1 MKRLAW
7 ILAAAML
14 FVGTV
19 LIELPASLVVALAW
33 PHGIP
38 VVLEDV
44 RGSVW
49 RGQATQVRW
58 HERTLGSLAWT
69 ARPSALLLG
78 RLDLQLRLSGETK
91 ANARVVRGLRWTG
104 IRNLD
109 ATFTAHWLQG
119 QPAGNALR
127 AEGRVQA
134 TLPSATIK
142 GGRITALAGELVWR
156 DASLRGAT
164 SAALGTLHARFSLAN
179 DQCVHGT
186 VADQGG
192 PLSVSG
198 GYTTDLSA
206 YRIRLL
212 LAARDPRTASAIQW
226 LGQPGRDGQRS
237 LLLGHGALPGRCQ
250 AIAGEIDAR
259 LPRAHAAPPA
269 RSGGLPQAPSSPKPI
284 QTGGP
289 AHARQH

>member
-91 ANARVVRGLRWTG
+91 ANARVVRGLRWTE

-109 ATFTAHWLQG
+109 ATFPAHWLQG

-212 LAARDPRTASAIQW
+212 LAARDPRTARAIQW
-226 LGQPGRDGQRS
+226 LGQPGMDGQRS
-237 LLLGHGALPGRCQ
+237 LLLDQGTLSGRCQ
-250 AIAGEIDAR
+250 VIAGEIHAR
-259 LPRAHAAPPA
+259 LPGAHAVPHAKSA
-269 RSGGLPQAPSSPKPI
+269 GSAQAALSTKPV
-284 QTGGP
+284 QTGEP
-289 AHARQH
+289 DYARQH

>member
-7 ILAAAML
+7 AFAAAML

-33 PHGIP
+33 PDRIP

-49 RGQATQVRW
+49 RGQAMQVRW
-58 HERTLGSLAWT
+58 HERALGSLAWT

-78 RLDLQLRLSGETK
+78 RLDLRLRLSGEAS
-91 ANARVVRGLRWTG
+91 ANARVVRGLQRTE
-104 IRNLD
+104 ISNLD
-109 ATFTAHWLQG
+109 ATFPAHWLQG

-127 AEGRVQA
+127 AQGLVKA
-134 TLPSATIK
+134 AIPSMVI
-142 GGRITALAGELVWR
+142 GSDRITALAGELVWR
-156 DASLRGAT
+156 DAALRGAT
-164 SAALGTLHARFSLAN
+164 SAALGTLHAHFSLAN

-186 VADQGG
+186 VADEGG
-192 PLSVSG
+192 PLSVAG

-206 YRIRLL
+206 YRVRLL
-212 LAARDPRTASAIQW
+212 LAARDPRTARAIQW
-226 LGQPGRDGQRS
+226 LGQPGLDGQRS
-237 LLLGHGALPGRCQ
+237 LFLSQGALPGRCG
-250 AIAGEIDAR
+250 AIAGESDAS
-259 LPRAHAAPPA
+259 LPGAHATPPA
-269 RSGGLPQAPSSPKPI
+269 KSAGLSQAALSTQPV
-284 QTGGP
+284 QTGEP